1 MKFTAQCIHNI
12 GQQDGIK
19 LVLLQECR
27 PLGLLGCVPCKGVSQ
42 PEGHRDWHGH
52 LRRSKVALIARRT
65 STESSV
71 GSSSSTHK
79 SK

>member
-52 LRRSKVALIARRT
+52 FAALKGCANSAAHLHRVKRGVIQ
-65 STESSV
+65 
-71 GSSSSTHK
+71 
-79 SK
+79 